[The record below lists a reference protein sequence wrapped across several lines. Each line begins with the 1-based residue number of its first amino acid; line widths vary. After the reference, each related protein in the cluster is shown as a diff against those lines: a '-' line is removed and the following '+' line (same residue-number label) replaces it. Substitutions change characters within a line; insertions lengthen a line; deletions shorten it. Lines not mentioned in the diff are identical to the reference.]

1 MQKGILMRKLAC
13 VFVLLL
19 IVLTGCAKKEIVE
32 DGAGGN
38 MQYDSFRGSSSSVV
52 NRVQYEAFSKCL
64 RKFDFSKY
72 KGKVVNINISAGN
85 PLVTEQIKALVNV
98 IFVKNGIFASKKEY
112 DNVKELPP
120 KYDYSLDINAVCGG
134 YHVYPGFI
142 LYNFKS
148 TARLIMLESTPAA
161 TNRYYDSGYQESS
174 LLLPVFTDE
183 FRASIYVLIFSA
195 LGLIAYRF
203 GLFKR
208 EHGGDKD

>member
-1 MQKGILMRKLAC
+1 MRNLAC

-38 MQYDSFRGSSSSVV
+38 MQYDSFRGFGSSVV

-72 KGKVVNINISAGN
+72 KGKVVNINVSAGN
-85 PLVTEQIKALVNV
+85 PHVTEQIKTLVNV
-98 IFVKNGIFASKKEY
+98 IFVKNGIFVSKKEY
-112 DNVKELPP
+112 DNGKELPP

-134 YHVYPGFI
+134 YHFYPGVI

-174 LLLPVFTDE
+174 LFLPVFSDE
-183 FRASIYVLIFSA
+183 FITSIYVLIFSA
-195 LGLIAYRF
+195 IGLVAFRF

>member
-1 MQKGILMRKLAC
+1 MRKLAC

-38 MQYDSFRGSSSSVV
+38 MQYDSFRGSGSSVV
-52 NRVQYEAFSKCL
+52 NRVQYDASAKCL

-72 KGKVVNINISAGN
+72 KGKVVNVNINAGN
-85 PLVTEQIKALVNV
+85 PHVTGQIKTLVNV
-98 IFVKNGIFASKKEY
+98 IFVKNEIFAAKKEY
-112 DNVKELPP
+112 DNGKELPP

-134 YHVYPGFI
+134 YHIYPGFI

-148 TARLIMLESTPAA
+148 TARLVMLESTPAA
-161 TNRYYDSGYQESS
+161 TNRYYDSGYQEGS
-174 LLLPVFTDE
+174 LLLPVFSDE
-183 FRASIYVLIFSA
+183 FRISIYILIFSVI
-195 LGLIAYRF
+195 GLTAFRF

>member
-1 MQKGILMRKLAC
+1 MKNLIYVLA
-13 VFVLLL
+13 LSL
-19 IVLTGCAKKEIVE
+19 IVLTGCAKKEIVD

-85 PLVTEQIKALVNV
+85 PHVTEQIKALVNV
-98 IFVKNGIFASKKEY
+98 NFVKNGIFASKKEY
-112 DNVKELPP
+112 DNGKELPP

-134 YHVYPGFI
+134 YHAYPGFI

-183 FRASIYVLIFSA
+183 FRASIYILIFSA
-195 LGLIAYRF
+195 AGLIVFRF
-203 GLFKR
+203 GLYKG
-208 EHGGDKD
+208 ESKGNMV